1 MIKEPLTNEYRVFS
15 GPNTGKY
22 GPEKTPYL
30 DTFYAVNLYPIS
42 RQYSLLYLI
51 KHQRTRVIEKN
62 IGLKWVNML
71 GNRLASL
78 WLALM
83 SLLEICSL
91 YHNIT
96 FLRPINHKRWKI
108 FSPINFRAQIVF
120 WLFFYDFTVVYYH
133 TTSFNKAWTQFQIL
147 LAACPRFAMVRISDN
162 GPGLK

>member
-1 MIKEPLTNEYRVFS
+1 MIKEPLTNEYGVFS

-30 DTFYAVNLYPIS
+30 DIFYAVNLYPIS
-42 RQYSLLYLI
+42 RQCSLLYLI

-83 SLLEICSL
+83 GLLEICSL

-162 GPGLK
+162 GPRLK